1 MLWQATGYAQRPSLC
16 SPAAP
21 TSVPAFGI
29 DERKAN
35 HRDRWRT

>member
-1 MLWQATGYAQRPSLC
+1 MLWQTTGYAQRPSLC
-16 SPAAP
+16 SLVAP
-21 TSVPAFGI
+21 TSVPFGI